1 MSNTEEVLVVGA
13 GPVGLVAACQL
24 ARLGVHV
31 RVIDPLPQR
40 TTQSRAVGI
49 QARSLEMLASLGVLP
64 RLELRGRRMR
74 ALEVVDGRT
83 GGTRALSTWK
93 ASRAGIPTCWMSP
106 NPTPK
111 RCWRNAQQNS
121 AS

>member
-1 MSNTEEVLVVGA
+1 MPEATSEAATWSSQSMGEGVHHMSNTEEVLVVGA

-31 RVIDPLPQR
+31 RVIDALRQR

-74 ALEVVDGRT
+74 ALEVVD
-83 GGTRALSTWK
+83 
-93 ASRAGIPTCWMSP
+93 
-106 NPTPK
+106 
-111 RCWRNAQQNS
+111 
-121 AS
+121 

>member
-31 RVIDPLPQR
+31 RVIDALPQR

-83 GGTRALSTWK
+83 GGTRASIDLEGIS
-93 ASRAGIPTCWMSP
+93 SRHPYVLDVAQPDTEAVLED
-106 NPTPK
+106 
-111 RCWRNAQQNS
+111 AQQNS